1 MPDDDAF
8 HTTRWTLVRNAAV
21 GTPEARQA
29 LGELCAGYYAPVV
42 AFLRRTGREEDAA
55 RELAH
60 EFFAHVLERPSLG
73 GAEPERGRFRSY
85 LLGALKHFLGH
96 RRERE
101 AREKRGGGR
110 ETLPLSIGPD
120 GSPELDPADRQTLP
134 PDREF
139 DRQWAMHVVR
149 VALGAVEAEWTA
161 AGGLDEFALLKPH
174 LNGDAA
180 HGALGALARAQG
192 INEATLRSALHRL
205 RRSFRHAVKAQ
216 VAPTLATREDVE
228 DEMRA
233 LFLALA
239 DG

>member
-1 MPDDDAF
+1 MLSDDAF
-8 HTTRWTLVRNAAV
+8 HTTRWTLVRNAAES
-21 GTPEARQA
+21 TPEAREA
-29 LGELCAGYYAPVV
+29 LGDLCADYYAPVV
-42 AFLRRTGREEDAA
+42 AFLRRTGREDDAA

-60 EFFAHVLERPSLG
+60 EFFAHVLERPILG

-110 ETLPLSIGPD
+110 ETLPFSVATD
-120 GSPELDPADRQTLP
+120 TSPGLDPADMQTLP

-139 DRQWAMHVVR
+139 DRQWALHVVHR
-149 VALGAVEAEWTA
+149 ALDVVEREWRA
-161 AGGLDEFALLKPH
+161 AGESAEFSLLKPH

-180 HGALGALARAQG
+180 HGALGALARERGA
-192 INEATLRSALHRL
+192 NEATLRSTLHRL

-216 VAPTLATREDVE
+216 LAPTLATPDDVD

>member
-1 MPDDDAF
+1 
-8 HTTRWTLVRNAAV
+8 
-21 GTPEARQA
+21 
-29 LGELCAGYYAPVV
+29 
-42 AFLRRTGREEDAA
+42 
-55 RELAH
+55 
-60 EFFAHVLERPSLG
+60 VLERPSLG

-110 ETLPLSIGPD
+110 ETLPLSVATD
-120 GSPELDPADRQTLP
+120 TSPGIDPADGQTLP
-134 PDREF
+134 PIVSSTGMGVACRAYGAGNGRGRMGSGRRDR
-139 DRQWAMHVVR
+139 RIRPPKA
-149 VALGAVEAEWTA
+149 
-161 AGGLDEFALLKPH
+161 H

-192 INEATLRSALHRL
+192 INEVTLRSMLHRL

-216 VAPTLATREDVE
+216 LAPTLASREEVE

-233 LFLALA
+233 LLLALA